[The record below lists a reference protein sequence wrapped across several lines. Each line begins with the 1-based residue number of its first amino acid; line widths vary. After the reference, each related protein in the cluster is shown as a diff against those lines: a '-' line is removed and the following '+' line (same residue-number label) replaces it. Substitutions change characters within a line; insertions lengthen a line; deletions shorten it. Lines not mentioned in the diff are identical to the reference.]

1 MLQTN
6 INRTDGICA
15 ITGRNVTGWMII
27 LITCCLTVTA
37 TSCREDEIVV
47 TSEMKTIDGM
57 GDKDGGSYQGL
68 YVLNEGNMGSNK
80 CTLDYLDF
88 ASRSYSKNIY
98 AERNPNVVKELGDVG
113 NDIQIY
119 GNRMYIV
126 VNCSNKVEVA
136 DARTGVR
143 IGQVN
148 IDNCRYVTFCGGYAY
163 VSSYVA
169 PVAID
174 PASPRGAVYQ
184 VDTASLSIVNK
195 VTVGYQPEEMA
206 VKDSILYVANSGG
219 YRAPNYDN
227 TVSTVSLSTM
237 RQTAKTTVAKNLHH
251 IKKDRY
257 GQLWI
262 SSRGDMDTVP
272 SRLFVMTENANGT
285 MAVTDTIDTPCSD
298 LCIVGDSLF
307 FFAYTYNNSTATNAV
322 SYGIINVR
330 THRIV
335 SRNMITDDTESTI
348 TIPYGIRVNP
358 DNGDIYITDAKNYVS
373 SGTLSCYS
381 KEGKRKWKVVTGDIP
396 AHIALL
402 KKQ

>member
-1 MLQTN
+1 MKQNLFSLIFILAMT
-6 INRTDGICA
+6 TVLFSC
-15 ITGRNVTGWMII
+15 RNDEMII
-27 LITCCLTVTA
+27 
-37 TSCREDEIVV
+37 
-47 TSEMKTIDGM
+47 TSEENHLQGM
-57 GDKDGGSYQGL
+57 TSSDGGSYRGL
-68 YVLNEGNMGSNK
+68 YLLNEGNMGSNK

-88 ASRSYSKNIY
+88 TNMTYSRNIY
-98 AERNPNVVKELGDVG
+98 PERNPNVVKALGDVG
-113 NDIQIY
+113 NAIQIY
-119 GNRMYIV
+119 GGKMYIV
-126 VNCSNKVEVA
+126 VNCSNKVEVINA
-136 DARTGVR
+136 QTGIR

-148 IDNCRYVTFCGGYAY
+148 IDNCRYITFDGGYAY

-169 PVAID
+169 PVGID
-174 PASPRGAVYQ
+174 PESPRGAVYQ

-307 FFAYTYNNSTATNAV
+307 FFAYTY
-322 SYGIINVR
+322 
-330 THRIV
+330 
-335 SRNMITDDTESTI
+335 
-348 TIPYGIRVNP
+348 
-358 DNGDIYITDAKNYVS
+358 K
-373 SGTLSCYS
+373 
-381 KEGKRKWKVVTGDIP
+381 
-396 AHIALL
+396 
-402 KKQ
+402 